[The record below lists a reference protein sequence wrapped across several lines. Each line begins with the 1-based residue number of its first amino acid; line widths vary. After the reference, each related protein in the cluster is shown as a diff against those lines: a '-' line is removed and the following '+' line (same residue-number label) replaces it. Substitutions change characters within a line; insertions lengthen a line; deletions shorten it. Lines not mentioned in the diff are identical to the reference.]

1 MLEATRLARE
11 YVASMSK
18 ADFLVDRR
26 TQQAVVLNLI
36 TSKHVAE
43 RMELQ
48 FQLRTINH
56 WHCNSGRDDDV
67 LDVHYRVLLRKG

>member
-11 YVASMSK
+11 YVASMSR

-26 TQQAVVLNLI
+26 AQQAVVLNLI
-36 TSKHVAE
+36 AE

>member
-1 MLEATRLARE
+1 MTSGDLRLQDYVDHMLDATRLARE

-36 TSKHVAE
+36 TIGEIAT
-43 RMELQ
+43 R
-48 FQLRTINH
+48 
-56 WHCNSGRDDDV
+56 
-67 LDVHYRVLLRKG
+67 